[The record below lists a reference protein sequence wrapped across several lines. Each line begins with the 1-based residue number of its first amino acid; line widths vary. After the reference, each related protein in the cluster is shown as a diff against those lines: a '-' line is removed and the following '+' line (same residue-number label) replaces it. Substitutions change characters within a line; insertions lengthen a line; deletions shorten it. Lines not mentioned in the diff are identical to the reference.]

1 MKRSPSRTPRIQETL
16 VVEDWAYKPT
26 NVVLKSDA
34 VLIELPD
41 DFTTVFKEGTS
52 SLELLGE
59 GAEYFLKTQEGAT
72 PAISI
77 GIRVFG
83 RTLLVTLEQGS
94 IPANLSVWIV
104 MSSCSCHLVFNPGGG
119 GYRKYILKR
128 NY

>member
-1 MKRSPSRTPRIQETL
+1 MKRSPSRAPKIQETL
-16 VVEDWAYKPT
+16 LVENWAYEPT
-26 NVVLKSDA
+26 NVDMKSDA

-41 DFTTVFKEGTS
+41 EFKTLFKEGTN

-59 GAEYFLKTQEGAT
+59 GAEYFLKTQEGAI
-72 PAISI
+72 PAVSI

-94 IPANLSVWIV
+94 LPANLSVWII

-119 GYRKYILKR
+119 GQRKYILRR
-128 NY
+128 NS